1 MLRNG
6 LDDATLR
13 MADPELD
20 GGSAEDVI
28 LALFVAGASDL
39 SVRAISN
46 VRALCEVH
54 LSGHFRLEV
63 VDVHQSAAATKVHNV
78 LATPTLIKEYPLPER
93 RMVGD
98 LSDSVLVLATLLVR
112 SRNDHDRHEGAGE

>member
-1 MLRNG
+1 MLTSG
-6 LDDATLR
+6 LNEATLR
-13 MADPELD
+13 TAEQDVI
-20 GGSAEDVI
+20 GRTSEDVI

-54 LSGHFRLEV
+54 LSGRFQLV
-63 VDVHQSAAATKVHNV
+63 VIDVHQTVAAARVYDV

-93 RMVGD
+93 RVVGD
-98 LSDSVLVLATLLVR
+98 LSDSVLVLAALRVISLR
-112 SRNDHDRHEGAGE
+112 DDAEGNGT